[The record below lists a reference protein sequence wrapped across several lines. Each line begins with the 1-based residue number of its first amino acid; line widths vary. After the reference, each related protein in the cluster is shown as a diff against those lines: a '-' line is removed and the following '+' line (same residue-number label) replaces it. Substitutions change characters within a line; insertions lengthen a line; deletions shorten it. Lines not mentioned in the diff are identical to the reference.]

1 MLMLLQTF
9 KSIKGTKPL
18 RFFDYSFLCNSE
30 IQLEQPAFSFHATI
44 LPIFCSSLPKIR
56 QKSILYFSN
65 IPQIKRFQFWYGSCM
80 I

>member
-1 MLMLLQTF
+1 MLEQKLNT
-9 KSIKGTKPL
+9 I
-18 RFFDYSFLCNSE
+18 FLAGF
-30 IQLEQPAFSFHATI
+30 QLEQPAFSFHATI

-56 QKSILYFSN
+56 QNSILYFSN

>member
-1 MLMLLQTF
+1 MLEQKLNT
-9 KSIKGTKPL
+9 I
-18 RFFDYSFLCNSE
+18 FLAGFS
-30 IQLEQPAFSFHATI
+30 LEQPAFSFHATI

-80 I
+80 V